1 MKIYSIMVADRKTH
15 HPGSIVNIRAKSAA
29 GAMLKVVAQVEK
41 AGLDTLTE
49 YTFQVLAVWEEA

>member
-1 MKIYSIMVADRKTH
+1 MRVYCIMVADRKTH
-15 HPGSIVNIRAKSAA
+15 HPESIVNIKAKSAA

-49 YTFQVLAVWEEA
+49 YAFQVLSVWEES